1 MAVCWADSFFPVLRT
16 IRQFPQ
22 APIPRIPA
30 DWGLHFRFFCAI
42 SVNCYQRKI
51 IGDAAERGSVTGCK
65 PTCGRPI
72 WFAREPP
79 WRHGRFA
86 LRYQGHEC
94 APQAA

>member
-1 MAVCWADSFFPVLRT
+1 MN
-16 IRQFPQ
+16 
-22 APIPRIPA
+22 
-30 DWGLHFRFFCAI
+30 G
-42 SVNCYQRKI
+42 KI

-79 WRHGRFA
+79 WRHGRSA